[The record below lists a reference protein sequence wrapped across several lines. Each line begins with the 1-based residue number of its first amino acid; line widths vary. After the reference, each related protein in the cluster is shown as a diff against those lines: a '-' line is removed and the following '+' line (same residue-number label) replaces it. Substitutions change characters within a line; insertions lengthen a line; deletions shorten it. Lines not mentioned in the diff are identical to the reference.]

1 MPRVDMPLG
10 RIAKRTTL
18 QDSIYAELRASLM
31 RGHFDPGQALIVQS
45 LAETLHTST
54 MPVRGAL
61 MQLAS
66 ENALHVLPTGTTQ
79 VPHVSIAKLQDL
91 RVARIALEG
100 LAGELACA
108 RITAAQLRE
117 LKRNI
122 EEHERAIEHDGLYP
136 MLDKNQEFHFLIYRA
151 SQSTVLPHLIENLW
165 LQFGPY
171 MRVLSKHIGAPA
183 PKTFSPNGTNY
194 HYLIVA
200 GLKKKDP
207 IATRRAIEDDINRTV
222 DLLME
227 LLTADAAAH
236 KFPQ

>member
-1 MPRVDMPLG
+1 MPISKIV
-10 RIAKRTTL
+10 KRTTL
-18 QDSIYAELRASLM
+18 QASVYEELRTSLI
-31 RGHFDPGQALIVQS
+31 RGHFDPGQALIAQS
-45 LAETLHTST
+45 LAETLQTST

-66 ENALHVLPTGTTQ
+66 ENALEVMPTGTTQ
-79 VPHVSIAKLQDL
+79 VPQVSISRLQDL

-100 LAGELACA
+100 LAGELACE
-108 RITAAQLRE
+108 RITAEQLRALE
-117 LKRNI
+117 RNI

-171 MRVLSKHIGAPA
+171 MRVLSKHIGAPVSM
-183 PKTFSPNGTNY
+183 PFSDNGTDF

-222 DLLME
+222 DLLMQ
-227 LLTADAAAH
+227 LLKVDAADL
-236 KFPQ
+236 KISK